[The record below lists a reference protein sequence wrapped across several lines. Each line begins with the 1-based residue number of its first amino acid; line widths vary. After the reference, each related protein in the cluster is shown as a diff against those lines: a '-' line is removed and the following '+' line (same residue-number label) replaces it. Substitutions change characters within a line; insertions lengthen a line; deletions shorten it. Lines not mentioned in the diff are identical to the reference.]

1 MKHYDQYAHL
11 NTKNTKLNGRKR
23 FNADLRDMV
32 DACAQGIKMYNLNLT
47 RASRESLRGLGTK
60 VMIGIASGDD
70 EGNVEF
76 VVAQGT
82 TQLISVT
89 LMVSGK

>member
-1 MKHYDQYAHL
+1 MKRNTQYTHL
-11 NTKNTKLNGRKR
+11 SSKNAKLNGRKR
-23 FNADLRDMV
+23 FNADLQDMV
-32 DACAQGIKMYNLNLT
+32 DACAQGFNMYNLNLT
-47 RASRESLRGLGTK
+47 RAYRESLHGLGTK
-60 VMIGIASGDD
+60 VMIGISSGDD

-82 TQLISVT
+82 KELIGIT